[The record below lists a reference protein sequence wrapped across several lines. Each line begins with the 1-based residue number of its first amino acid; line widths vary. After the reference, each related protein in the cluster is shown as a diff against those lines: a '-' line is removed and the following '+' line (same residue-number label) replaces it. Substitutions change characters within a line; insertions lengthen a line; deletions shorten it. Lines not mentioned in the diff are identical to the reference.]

1 MSRQFPGQRRQCAI
15 MYFAK
20 RGPLRFLSHLDLVRA
35 MDRLVRRAKLPVL
48 YSEGFH
54 PHARLSF
61 ASPLPL
67 GMEGWREPC
76 LIELARPISAAEI
89 ARAVGRHL
97 PPGME
102 LVSVEL
108 STRGRRSPLAD
119 LLVAGYEMELTATGQ
134 LSDLVAAMEQYW
146 AAREWKIARPTK
158 TKVSEVDL
166 RPGLLEL
173 ELRADPP
180 RVVMELSLAP
190 ETLAKPEEVAQALAD
205 LAGWPRLPVGRTAR
219 AYLR

>member
-89 ARAVGRHL
+89 ARGGPASA
-97 PPGME
+97 PGAWSWCPLS
-102 LVSVEL
+102 LV
-108 STRGRRSPLAD
+108 RRRRSPLAD
-119 LLVAGYEMELTATGQ
+119 LLVG
-134 LSDLVAAMEQYW
+134 
-146 AAREWKIARPTK
+146 
-158 TKVSEVDL
+158 
-166 RPGLLEL
+166 
-173 ELRADPP
+173 
-180 RVVMELSLAP
+180 
-190 ETLAKPEEVAQALAD
+190 
-205 LAGWPRLPVGRTAR
+205 RL
-219 AYLR
+219 